1 MWYAAPTTGSRP
13 PQPRATS
20 SRESEAR
27 TSSIRSTRACATR
40 CSTKWG
46 KRWFGRISPAG
57 SRSISDVAFAFGV
70 PRRLRQI
77 SRGDMAQSEQV
88 GIIGKGIVIKGNLT
102 GGGDLVIEGRV
113 EGQIA
118 LKNHLTI
125 ESTGNVQ
132 ADIQADELTIN
143 GEASGNIDASSKV
156 AINASAKVAGDIKAP
171 RVVIEDG
178 AVFNGSI
185 EMEVK
190 LPEDV

>member
-1 MWYAAPTTGSRP
+1 
-13 PQPRATS
+13 
-20 SRESEAR
+20 
-27 TSSIRSTRACATR
+27 
-40 CSTKWG
+40 
-46 KRWFGRISPAG
+46 
-57 SRSISDVAFAFGV
+57 
-70 PRRLRQI
+70 
-77 SRGDMAQSEQV
+77 MAQSEQV

-102 GGGDLVIEGRV
+102 GAGDLIIEGKV

-125 ESTGNVQ
+125 ESTGNV
-132 ADIQADELTIN
+132 QADELTIN

-156 AINASAKVAGDIKAP
+156 AISSSAKVAGDIKAP